1 MTKQN
6 NPLLVEMMAQADA
19 RQAAILMRF
28 FKCGKGEYGEG
39 DVFLGVKVPVTR
51 AVVKTFWKQTTCAQ
65 LEECIASPYHEVRL
79 AALLTLLE
87 IFNHARSD
95 EALQQRCIDF
105 YLAHTENINNWDLV
119 DLSCYKLLGEW
130 MLTRDRSL
138 LYHLAR
144 NGANIWEQRIGMVTT
159 MKFIRKGELDDTYA
173 IAQIFLEHPRPLHD
187 LLQKAVGWLLREAGK
202 KDEARLITWLESR
215 AARMPRT
222 MLRYAIERLPS
233 DIRLMLMQKR

>member
-1 MTKQN
+1 M
-6 NPLLVEMMAQADA
+6 EMMAQADA

-51 AVVKTFWKQTTCAQ
+51 AVVKTFWKQTTFAQ

-105 YLAHTENINNWDLV
+105 YLAHTDNINNWDLV

-159 MKFIRKGELDDTYA
+159 MQFIRKGELDDTYA
-173 IAQIFLEHPRPLHD
+173 IAQIFLEHPRLLHD

-202 KDEARLITWLESR
+202 RDEARLIAWLESR

-233 DIRLMLMQKR
+233 DIRLMLMQKKFRKTL

>member
-1 MTKQN
+1 M
-6 NPLLVEMMAQADA
+6 EMMAHADA

-51 AVVKTFWKQTTCAQ
+51 AVVKTFWKQTTFAQ

-105 YLAHTENINNWDLV
+105 YLANTDNINNWDLV
-119 DLSCYKLLGEW
+119 DLSCYKLWVNGC
-130 MLTRDRSL
+130 SL
-138 LYHLAR
+138 ATVVFYIIWHVMVPIYGNNALA
-144 NGANIWEQRIGMVTT
+144 W
-159 MKFIRKGELDDTYA
+159 
-173 IAQIFLEHPRPLHD
+173 
-187 LLQKAVGWLLREAGK
+187 
-202 KDEARLITWLESR
+202 
-215 AARMPRT
+215 
-222 MLRYAIERLPS
+222 
-233 DIRLMLMQKR
+233 

>member
-1 MTKQN
+1 M
-6 NPLLVEMMAQADA
+6 EMMSQADA

-51 AVVKTFWKQTTCAQ
+51 AVVNAFWKQISFAH

-130 MLTRDRSL
+130 ISRRQDGRRGAEELQRQLQEHRCQGRIHGWRHHDGCGD
-138 LYHLAR
+138 LYAAAVWWR
-144 NGANIWEQRIGMVTT
+144 G
-159 MKFIRKGELDDTYA
+159 IR
-173 IAQIFLEHPRPLHD
+173 
-187 LLQKAVGWLLREAGK
+187 
-202 KDEARLITWLESR
+202 
-215 AARMPRT
+215 
-222 MLRYAIERLPS
+222 
-233 DIRLMLMQKR
+233 